1 MRRLTVVLPAIFGRE
16 VSSLNGM
23 TTPVE
28 PSELEPVKPP
38 RTEVLIITGMSGA
51 GRTTAA
57 HALEDQGWYVVDNL
71 PPQLFVTMSQLISKT
86 TESTGLKLAL
96 VVDVRSKEFFTSVQ
110 EAMHQLRV
118 DGTELRVLFL
128 DADDAVLV
136 RRFESGRRPHPL
148 QGDGRINDGIGRER
162 ELLED
167 LRDQAELILDT
178 SKMNVHDL
186 TKATRDLFSDQGP
199 IVLRINVLSF
209 GFKYGVPQDA
219 NFLADVRFIPN
230 PHWVPEL
237 RPLTGLDEPVSE
249 FVLAKP
255 GVNIFLDH
263 YVQALHP
270 VMEGYRAENKHYATL
285 AIGCTGG
292 KHRSVA
298 IAEELGR
305 RLRQQP
311 GLKVT
316 ISHRDRGRE

>member
-255 GVNIFLDH
+255 GVNIFWITTSK
-263 YVQALHP
+263 P
-270 VMEGYRAENKHYATL
+270 
-285 AIGCTGG
+285 CT
-292 KHRSVA
+292 R
-298 IAEELGR
+298 
-305 RLRQQP
+305 
-311 GLKVT
+311 
-316 ISHRDRGRE
+316 